1 MSTPEIDQVLAQM
14 RIARSQ
20 AMGGAVAP
28 TEQTGESG
36 FGELLKRSI
45 DAVNDTQQKANAM
58 RTSFE
63 QGQEGL
69 DLAEVMVAMQKSSLS
84 FQAMLEV
91 RNKLVEAY
99 KDIKNMPV

>member
-14 RIARSQ
+14 RVTRAQ
-20 AMGGAVAP
+20 AMGAELQPQPPA
-28 TEQTGESG
+28 QSG
-36 FGELLKRSI
+36 FGELLQRSI

-58 RTSFE
+58 RTAFE
-63 QGQEGL
+63 QGDERL

-84 FQAMLEV
+84 FQAMVEV

>member
-14 RIARSQ
+14 RVTRAQ
-20 AMGGAVAP
+20 AMGAELAP
-28 TEQTGESG
+28 QQPAQSG
-36 FGELLKRSI
+36 FGELLQRSI

-63 QGQEGL
+63 QGDDRL

-84 FQAMLEV
+84 FQAMVEV